1 MGIIPIV
8 WNISDFLPL
17 DLTFTFK
24 PNLFAMKYRFA
35 GLVGLLYTLLFGAD
49 VFAQNVQPDIW
60 LKPDSLVGSNL
71 LFSQHGEKRSPL
83 QLDTSATYAAGTLNG
98 NPVVL
103 LQGTANTFK
112 LPVHWLKGRHLQ
124 VLVAY
129 QPDTSQTAH
138 GLYQFYADTNL
149 VLGVTNNDVLQRNTR
164 LNYSDTLI
172 GHGVVSSVKVFTM
185 HPIPSS
191 PDRFLHIGKSDSIF
205 LKGKMGEV
213 IVFNRKT
220 HTPVIPYYET
230 YLAIKYGI
238 TLKDGNYTTLTDTLW
253 SKTANAAYH
262 FDVAGLGTDTLS
274 GLAQKT
280 AESSAGDVVAMG
292 LDAALSN
299 PHADPLQQ
307 GSYVIWGRNNRMWY
321 DLTEEAIT
329 FDSSLFRLNR
339 EWKVQAYGAF
349 DAAQA
354 RFYIR
359 FNARQYAGLNNPLL
373 LLRKN
378 ELDAGSYHAADSTDT
393 TGMVYY
399 RNVRWDTDSSG
410 SDYFSFVFP
419 FSGRQTNALGSGTNT
434 IVNASNSPL
443 VNAPQQ
449 AGEPT
454 AQTVSNQLNEADLR
468 VFPVPSNGSVSSRI
482 TVPSGENTRLEIYNY
497 MGAKVDA
504 YELQGSNA
512 YLLHHHNL
520 SQGQYMFV
528 LLSAGNRIVRQVLI
542 TK

>member
-1 MGIIPIV
+1 MTNG
-8 WNISDFLPL
+8 LA
-17 DLTFTFK
+17 FTFM

-35 GLVGLLYTLLFGAD
+35 GLVGLLCALLLGVD
-49 VFAQNVQPDIW
+49 VCAQNIVPDIW
-60 LKPDSLVGSNL
+60 LKPDSLVGANL
-71 LFSQHGEKRSPL
+71 LFSQHGEKRSPI
-83 QLDTSATYAAGTLNG
+83 QVDSSATYTAGTLNG

-103 LQGTANTFK
+103 VQGAANTFK
-112 LPVHWLKGRHLQ
+112 LPVNWLKGRHLQ
-124 VLVAY
+124 VLIAY

-138 GLYQFYADTNL
+138 GLYQFYSDTNL

-185 HPIPSS
+185 HPIPAS
-191 PDRFLHIGKSDSIF
+191 PQRIFQIGKSDSSY
-205 LKGKMGEV
+205 LKGKLGEV

-220 HTPVIPYYET
+220 HTPIIPYYET

-238 TLKDGNYTTLTDTLW
+238 TLNDGNYTTLTDTLW

-262 FDVAGLGTDTLS
+262 FDVAGLGTDTLC
-274 GLAQKT
+274 GLAQT
-280 AESSAGDVVAMG
+280 TGESSAGDVVGLG
-292 LDAALSN
+292 LDAALGD
-299 PHADPLQQ
+299 PDADPLQQ
-307 GSYVIWGRNNRMWY
+307 GSYVLWGRNNRMWY
-321 DLTEEAIT
+321 DLTQEAIT

-339 EWKVQAYGAF
+339 EWKIQTYGAF

-354 RFYIR
+354 RFYVR
-359 FNARQYAGLNNPLL
+359 FNARQYAGLSNPLL

-378 ELDAGSYHAADSTDT
+378 ELDAGSYHAADSTDS

-410 SDYFSFVFP
+410 ADFFSFVFP
-419 FSGRQTNALGSGTNT
+419 FSERQTNALGNGNNFTANT
-434 IVNASNSPL
+434 SSSPL

-449 AGEPT
+449 SGQP
-454 AQTVSNQLNEADLR
+454 SPLNATNARDEADLR

-482 TVPSGENTRLEIYNY
+482 SVPSGESTRLEIYNY

-528 LLSAGNRIVRQVLI
+528 LLSAGNRIVRQVII